1 MSQVLIVGAGGIGCE
16 LLKNAVLSGLFKTIH
31 LVDLDTIE
39 LSNLNR
45 QFLFRRADIGKSKAI
60 VAREAALKMIPEG
73 SVEIIAHFANIMDT
87 NLFPIKFFA
96 DCDLVMNAL
105 DNLAARKY
113 VNSMCL
119 AVKVPLIE
127 SGTAG
132 YLGQTSIIINVKCE
146 VISFSKFYSVKVNAL
161 NVFPKSLRKLF
172 LSARFV
178 PLLLLPFIV

>member
-1 MSQVLIVGAGGIGCE
+1 MSKGLIVGAGGIGCE

-45 QFLFRRADIGKSKAI
+45 QFLFRRADIGKSKAK
-60 VAREAALKMIPEG
+60 VAREAALKMIPED

-87 NLFPIKFFA
+87 KLFPISFFA
-96 DCDLVMNAL
+96 ECDLVMNAL

-113 VNSMCL
+113 VDSMCL
-119 AVKVPLIE
+119 AVNVPLIE

-132 YLGQTSIIINVKCE
+132 YLGQTSIIINVR
-146 VISFSKFYSVKVNAL
+146 L
-161 NVFPKSLRKLF
+161 NCLLI
-172 LSARFV
+172 LSYF
-178 PLLLLPFIV
+178 